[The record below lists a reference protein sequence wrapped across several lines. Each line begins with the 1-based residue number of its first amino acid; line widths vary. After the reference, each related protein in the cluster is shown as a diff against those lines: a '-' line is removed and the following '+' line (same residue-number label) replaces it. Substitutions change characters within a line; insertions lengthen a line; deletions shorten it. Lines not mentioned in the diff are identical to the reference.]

1 MKTFILSLVVLAF
14 SATSMAADCI
24 PPKPSAEALQLIK
37 PLMELRIK
45 QNEEQF
51 TEDGR
56 WKGESQYTTEVQ
68 KRFYAILENQT
79 KAGDESI
86 AYLLNVYMGEHP
98 GEELVC
104 ETINRGKRMLPL
116 IIAFKEC
123 TPIIGVEPLPKF
135 VKGSGVLP
143 GYAIEGINKGDK
155 CKYE

>member
-1 MKTFILSLVVLAF
+1 MRLLVLCFVGLFISGTSLP
-14 SATSMAADCI
+14 ADCV
-24 PPKPSAEALQLIK
+24 PPQLSSDALQLVK

-56 WKGESQYTTEVQ
+56 WKGESQYTPAVE
-68 KRFYAILENQT
+68 KRFYAILENRT
-79 KAGDESI
+79 KAGDEAM

-104 ETINRGKRMLPL
+104 EAINRGKQILPL
-116 IIAFKEC
+116 IKAYSEC
-123 TPIIGVEPLPKF
+123 IPMVGVEPLPKF

-143 GYAIEGINKGDK
+143 GYAIEGIMKAEK
-155 CKYE
+155 CGHE